1 MKKIL
6 SVLALGAAVMTANA
20 QQAYVGNKFA
30 DNWSLGVV
38 AGGVTKT
45 THNAFWGGM
54 RPTYGLE
61 LTKSLT
67 PVFGLG
73 IQAKVNNNTTGA
85 KTAFDQVDAA
95 LLGKVNLF
103 NLFAG
108 YNGTPRLFEVEA
120 AVGLGLGHN
129 FGGMDDENFMFSKYG
144 LNFNFNLGESKAWTV
159 SVKPSIVYDMTS
171 NHKAYWHNV
180 NRSNIELLAGVT
192 YHFKSS
198 NGKHHFTN
206 MREYDQAEVDGLNAK
221 INDLRSTVASKDNTI
236 GTKDAEIRNL
246 QQQLNAARNSNNGEK
261 CDKNCSASGLETI
274 VIFRQGKATI
284 DGSQALNVERIANM
298 LKNDKNAT
306 VVVKGYASPE
316 GSASFNKRLAQKRA
330 DAVKKLLVKKYK
342 VDANRIKAEGQGVG
356 SMFSKPAWNR
366 VSISTVQ
373 PSK

>member
-6 SVLALGAAVMTANA
+6 SVLALCAAVTTTNA

-45 THNAFWGGM
+45 THSAFWGGM
-54 RPTYGLE
+54 RPTYGIE
-61 LTKSLT
+61 LTKNIT

-73 IQAKVNNNTTGA
+73 MQALANNNTTGA
-85 KTAFDQVDAA
+85 KTAIDQLNTA
-95 LLGKVNLF
+95 LLAKVNLS

-108 YNGTPRLFEVEA
+108 YKGAPRLFEPEV

-129 FGGMDDENFMFSKYG
+129 FGTDADKNYMFSKYG
-144 LNFNFNLGESKAWTV
+144 LNLNFNLGESKAWTV
-159 SVKPSIVYDMTS
+159 ALKPSIVYDMTS

-198 NGKHHFTN
+198 NGAHHFTN
-206 MREYDQAEVDGLNAK
+206 VREYDQAEVDGLNAK
-221 INDLRSTVASKDNTI
+221 INDLRGTVAGKDNTI
-236 GTKDAEIRNL
+236 STKDAEIRAL
-246 QQQLNAARNSNNGEK
+246 QQQLNQARNNKGEECCNK
-261 CDKNCSASGLETI
+261 GNSELESI
-274 VIFRQGKATI
+274 VIFRQGNANI
-284 DGSQALNVERIANM
+284 EGSQLLNVERIANY
-298 LKNDKNAT
+298 LKNNGKAT

-330 DAVKKLLVKKYK
+330 DAVKKALVKKYGIDSK
-342 VDANRIKAEGQGVG
+342 RIKAEGQGVG
-356 SMFSKPAWNR
+356 KIFSKPAWNR
-366 VSISTVQ
+366 VSISTIQ